1 MANIIIAATT
11 RKKLQKLCYL
21 SLNLIRLYGFRY
33 FVTLAWFEVKRQKF
47 KIFFPDPE
55 IKVSLEPKMPI
66 NDIKDYQA
74 YYQKHLTEKNT
85 LETIEKKFDSKLKFT
100 ILVNYNKKNSE
111 LVLKSIQ
118 KQVYTNYR
126 IVLVSNDDQIKNN
139 LSESFQD
146 VKIIS
151 NISEF
156 LKNFDDD
163 YLCMLDE
170 NTTIKENALF
180 SIFRFLNANDNAEII
195 YTDNDY
201 FDKDTSDIGSPFF
214 KPDWSPYLLRSMN
227 YLAPLC
233 LIKKEIL
240 KKANLDQISTIL
252 PFYDIVLRTTEI
264 SKNVMHIQIPLAT
277 IHEKNSVLQY
287 YEEGKKIISDHL
299 QRTKISGV
307 VSKGVLS
314 NTFRIKYNYES
325 KPLVSI
331 LIPTRNNEKTLRQ
344 CIKSLEK
351 NNTYENWELIIID
364 NNSNDEKTK
373 LYYES
378 LPYKI
383 VSYNDLFNFSKMNN
397 FAVKHAKGDLL
408 LFLNDDTKIID
419 SDSLEEMVS
428 VCCQDNIGA
437 VGAKLIHYD
446 ETIQHAGMVF
456 LDNGVGFHPFQRI
469 AEKKGGYY
477 NLMNLIRECS
487 AVTGACLLTKKKIF
501 EEVNQFD
508 EKFDVYYG
516 DSDLCLKIINAGYK
530 IIYTP
535 YAKLLHD
542 GSHSIKRQA
551 SVYFAVENH
560 NTFISKWPYLKNGD
574 PFYNTN
580 LGWNYSLKSIK

>member
-1 MANIIIAATT
+1 MVKLEIAST
-11 RKKLQKLCYL
+11 RIKKIKKLFYL
-21 SLNLIRLYGFRY
+21 SMNLIYEWGFRY
-33 FVTLAWFEVKRQKF
+33 FVSVALFELKRQKW
-47 KIFFPDPE
+47 KIFFPDAE
-55 IKVSLEPKMPI
+55 IKLGLEPPALE
-66 NDIKDYQA
+66 NELRDYQNFH
-74 YYQKHLTEKNT
+74 QKNLEQKNEF
-85 LETIEKKFDSKLKFT
+85 ETIEKKSDFKPKFT
-100 ILVNYNKKNSE
+100 ILVNYNKNNLE
-111 LVLKSIQ
+111 LVLNSIQ

-126 IVLVSNDDQIKNN
+126 IVLVSNDEQVKNN
-139 LSESFQD
+139 LSDNFQD
-146 VKIIS
+146 VKVIS

-156 LKNFDDD
+156 LKIFEDD
-163 YLCMLDE
+163 YLCILDA
-170 NTTIKENALF
+170 NTAIIEDALF
-180 SIFRFLNANDNAEII
+180 KIFKFLNVNDNAEVI
-195 YTDNDY
+195 YTDNDF
-201 FDKDTSDIGSPFF
+201 FDQKISSRVSPFF

-227 YLAPLC
+227 YLGPLC
-233 LIKKEIL
+233 IIKKAIL

-252 PFYDIVLRTTEI
+252 PFYDIILRTTEI
-264 SKNVMHIQIPLAT
+264 SKNIMHIHIPLAT
-277 IHEKNSVLQY
+277 IYEKSVYIEY

-307 VSKGVLS
+307 VSKGILS
-314 NTFRIKYNYES
+314 NTFRVKYNHKS
-325 KPLVSI
+325 KPLISI
-331 LIPTRNNEKTLRQ
+331 LIPTRNNEKTLRR
-344 CIKSLEK
+344 CIKSLEN

-364 NNSNDEKTK
+364 NNSTRKKTK

-397 FAVKHAKGDLL
+397 LAVKHAKGDLL

-428 VCCQDNIGA
+428 ICCQDNIGA

-446 ETIQHAGMVF
+446 DTIQHAGMVF

-469 AEKKGGYY
+469 SEKKGGYH
-477 NLMNLIRECS
+477 NLINSIRECS

-542 GSHSIKRQA
+542 GSYSIKKQA
-551 SVYFAVENH
+551 KVYFSVENH